1 MKNFLNRFVLRSK
14 QISGYLIHGM
24 AREVFKFKNTGETDE
39 SDQFGRSGYEPKV

>member
-24 AREVFKFKNTGETDE
+24 TRKVFKFKNTGETDGT
-39 SDQFGRSGYEPKV
+39 DQFDRSSSKREI